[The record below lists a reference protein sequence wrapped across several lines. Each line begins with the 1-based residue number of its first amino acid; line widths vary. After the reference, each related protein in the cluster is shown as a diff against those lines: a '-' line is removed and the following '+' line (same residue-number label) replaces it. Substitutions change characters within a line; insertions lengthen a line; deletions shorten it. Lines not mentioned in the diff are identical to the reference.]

1 METMLNCPQEMIV
14 LRNGVFMG
22 EMYCL
27 VIALQNGCFVSQNGK
42 LWIGCGMLIHISL
55 PWGCWI
61 SFPNLQFSP
70 TIIKLCEI
78 FNFLVQ
84 FHNEPKIMMIAC
96 G

>member
-14 LRNGVFMG
+14 LRNGLSMG

-27 VIALQNGCFVSQNGK
+27 VIALKNGFVSQKGK
-42 LWIGCGMLIHISL
+42 LWIGCGMLVHISL

-61 SFPNLQFSP
+61 SFPNSP
-70 TIIKLCEI
+70 TIIKLCE
-78 FNFLVQ
+78 
-84 FHNEPKIMMIAC
+84 PKIMDDDCIVDEHFHV